1 MGLQLFKPNDA
12 VEILLECADKL
23 GDLCDPNEEKQKINK
38 KISEIKEKQRKN
50 KMKTHKNQNEIL
62 KGFEKEIL
70 GENEIEIARALEKL
84 SQYLGDGEETKLKI
98 LLEKFENVTNECLN
112 AVYMRIKDVNWI
124 RALTFKD
131 AYEIYKLMIK
141 PCADTENDLLS
152 LLEEI
157 GLTEPEDSLDAIE
170 VLDKIVELDL
180 IHNYMIRNILED
192 HYDQRQDFFK
202 VFLYLLVYLKKRLDL
217 GETTK
222 LLNIFWERRYGGR
235 INLKN
240 LNTDGIFELIKILTV
255 ACALRTSNLSY
266 LALKLAIENLNGY
279 RIKITPRELALALK
293 SLEQYAE
300 AEMLEKML
308 IYAYFFSDVEFIIKI
323 SELAKYYGTF
333 NKAITALKDLYKSGI

>member
-12 VEILLECADKL
+12 AEILLECADEL
-23 GDLCDPNEEKQKINK
+23 GDLCGPNEAKQKINK

-62 KGFEKEIL
+62 RAFEH
-70 GENEIEIARALEKL
+70 L
-84 SQYLGDGEETKLKI
+84 SQYLGDEEATKLKI
-98 LLEKFENVTNECLN
+98 LLEKFDNVTNERLN

-124 RALTFKD
+124 KVRALTFKD

-141 PCADTENDLLS
+141 PCADTMNNLLS

-157 GLTEPEDSLDAIE
+157 GLTEPADSLDAIE

-180 IHNYMIRNILED
+180 IHNHTIRNILED
-192 HYDQRQDFFK
+192 RYDQRQDFFK

-222 LLNIFWERRYGGR
+222 LLNIFWERRYGER
-235 INLKN
+235 INLEN
-240 LNTDGIFELIKILTV
+240 LNRDGIFELIKILTV
-255 ACALRTSNLSY
+255 ACTLRTSNLSY

-308 IYAYFFSDVEFIIKI
+308 IYAYFFSDAEFIIKI

>member
-12 VEILLECADKL
+12 VEILLECADEL
-23 GDLCDPNEEKQKINK
+23 GDLYGPNEAKQKINK

-50 KMKTHKNQNEIL
+50 KMKTHKNQNETL
-62 KGFEKEIL
+62 RGFEY
-70 GENEIEIARALEKL
+70 L
-84 SQYLGDGEETKLKI
+84 SQYLGDEEETKLKI
-98 LLEKFENVTNECLN
+98 LFEKFDNVTNECLN

-157 GLTEPEDSLDAIE
+157 GLTELADSLDAIE

-180 IHNYMIRNILED
+180 IHNYMIRNILEE
-192 HYDQRQDFFK
+192 HYDRRQDFFK

-217 GETTK
+217 GETIR
-222 LLNIFWERRYGGR
+222 LLNIFWERKHGER
-235 INLKN
+235 INLEK
-240 LNTDGIFELIKILTV
+240 LNKDGIFELIKVLSV

-266 LALKLAIENLNGY
+266 LALKLAIENLSGY

-293 SLEQYAE
+293 NLEQYVE

-308 IYAYFFSDVEFIIKI
+308 IYAYFFSDAEFIIKI
-323 SELAKYYGTF
+323 SEVVKYYGTF
-333 NKAITALKDLYKSGI
+333 NKAITALKDLYKSGIL